1 MATKIWV
8 GTDPGNVGD
17 WGVAAN
23 WSPSGV
29 PVNGDDVFLVDS
41 SQAVTGSLNQS
52 AVALTTLNIEQS
64 YTGDIATVST
74 FLQIGTV
81 TLRVGFHAG
90 RNRPTGS
97 GRVNIDLGTT
107 TAAQAFIIDSK
118 TVPTDTNRSTV
129 RLKANNASTDI
140 FVTGGLVA
148 IADDAADTSTIGDI
162 NVDEAGNVI
171 IGQGVTLT
179 NANNDGGT
187 LLLNST
193 PTTLT
198 INGGNVTT
206 QYAGA
211 ITTVTIR
218 GGTFTSNS
226 SGTITTLNV
235 EGGTVFFDKSQ
246 EPRTVTTTNLENGSI
261 RADET
266 FITFTN
272 AIALSGGGVKSITAS
287 KG

>member
-8 GTDPGNVGD
+8 GTDVGNVGD
-17 WGVAAN
+17 WGIAAN

-64 YTGDIATVST
+64 YTGNIATVST
-74 FLQIGTV
+74 FLQIGTA
-81 TLRVGFHAG
+81 TLRVGFNAA
-90 RNRPTGS
+90 RNRPVGS
-97 GRVNIDLGTT
+97 GRVNIDLGST
-107 TAAQAFIIDSK
+107 TAAQVFVIDTK
-118 TVPTDTNRSTV
+118 NQPTDTNRTPV
-129 RLKANNASTDI
+129 RLLAANASTDI
-140 FVTGGLVA
+140 FVTGGSVA
-148 IADDAADTSTIGDI
+148 IADDASDTSTVGDVS
-162 NVDEAGNVI
+162 VDAGGDLI

-179 NANNDGGT
+179 NANPNGGT

-198 INGGNVTT
+198 VNGGNITT

-211 ITTVTIR
+211 ITTVTVR
-218 GGTFTSNS
+218 GGIFTSNS

-235 EGGTVFFDKSQ
+235 EGGIVLFTDSQ
-246 EPRTVTTTNLENGSI
+246 EARTVTTTNIEGGAIS
-261 RADET
+261 ADET
-266 FITFTN
+266 VITFTN
-272 AIALSGGGVKSITAS
+272 QVAFSGGGEKTMSVSR
-287 KG
+287 